1 MKISIENEEIAT
13 GREVRFYKKNNS
25 HVFHLTEYM
34 YNKNRLKFFVVYLFY
49 NYFLFL
55 RIYRSVA
62 EGKSRANSRKMVL
75 IPESQLI
82 LTKNSIENSVGW
94 FAGALLSDICPPKL
108 SHRYLIGWGHTH
120 RHIRTFHNFKVW
132 IHRVGKVQKR
142 NTKK

>member
-1 MKISIENEEIAT
+1 
-13 GREVRFYKKNNS
+13 
-25 HVFHLTEYM
+25 M

-108 SHRYLIGWGHTH
+108 SHRYIIGWGHIH
-120 RHIRTFHNFKVW
+120 RYIRTIHNFKVW
-132 IHRVGKVQKR
+132 IHRVGKVQNKEYKK
-142 NTKK
+142 NNNNKEATKHEINCVRSHVPTTFAPWHSD